1 MANNLVDGS
10 NYAFVPYETKTGTF
24 TPNTAVLDDVTIGYV
39 KQSGN
44 VVTVNIVAALKA
56 SEADIGVWNIG
67 TISGVDV
74 REIQATAY
82 ALDADVNYFP
92 AMAWIQPSGDLMFYN
107 ADHPRTVGVLITYVV

>member
-24 TPNTAVLDDVTIGYV
+24 TPNTVVLDAVSIGYV

-44 VVTVNIVAALKA
+44 VVTVNIVAVMKS
-56 SEADIGVWNIG
+56 SEADLGVWNIG

-92 AMAWIQPSGDLMFYN
+92 AMAWIQPNGDIMFYN
-107 ADHPRTVGVLITYVV
+107 SDNPQIVGFLITYVV